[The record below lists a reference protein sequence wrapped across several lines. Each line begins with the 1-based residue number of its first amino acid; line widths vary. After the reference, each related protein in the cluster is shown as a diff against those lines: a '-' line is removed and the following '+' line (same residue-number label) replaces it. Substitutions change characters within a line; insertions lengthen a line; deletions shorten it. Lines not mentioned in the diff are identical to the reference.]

1 MQDCIII
8 NISIVIIIVM
18 LVTYS
23 NQTPIVKYSNTI
35 AGEHDAMRERDA
47 AGERYRAGEPD
58 RMGEEGAILCRSEA
72 HLI

>member
-1 MQDCIII
+1 M
-8 NISIVIIIVM
+8 S
-18 LVTYS
+18 VTYS

-58 RMGEEGAILCRSEA
+58 RMGEEGAILCRSET
-72 HLI
+72 HWTEDEGKM

>member
-1 MQDCIII
+1 
-8 NISIVIIIVM
+8 M
-18 LVTYS
+18 LVTS
-23 NQTPIVKYSNTI
+23 SDHTPIVNYSDTV

-58 RMGEEGAILCRSEA
+58 RMGEEGAILCGSEA